1 MKHPFSIVGCQ
12 LPLSLGHGG
21 LQHPQRDLQVGESAL
36 TPLNLGSWFQG
47 LRDTN
52 PGEEAAGSPEDIGG
66 VPVEAGAPLANLG
79 TGHLVLSLIMSQIL
93 QIQKQE

>member
-1 MKHPFSIVGCQ
+1 MKHPFSIAGCQ
-12 LPLSLGHGG
+12 LPLSSGHGG

-52 PGEEAAGSPEDIGG
+52 PREEAAGSLEDIGR
-66 VPVEAGAPLANLG
+66 VLLEVEAPLANLG
-79 TGHLVLSLIMSQIL
+79 MGI
-93 QIQKQE
+93 